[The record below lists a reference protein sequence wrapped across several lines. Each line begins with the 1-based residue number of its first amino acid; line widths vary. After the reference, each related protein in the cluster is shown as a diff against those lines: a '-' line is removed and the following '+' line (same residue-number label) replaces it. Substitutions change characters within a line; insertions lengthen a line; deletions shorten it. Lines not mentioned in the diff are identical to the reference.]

1 MELEFLRRLELRTR
15 LVMSKFR
22 LLLPVFFHYIQI
34 DVQQGKVNN
43 LGKWIVVLLEPS
55 EKMS

>member
-1 MELEFLRRLELRTR
+1 MELEFLRRLELRTH

-22 LLLPVFFHYIQI
+22 LLLPIFFHYIQI
-34 DVQQGKVNN
+34 DLQQSKVID
-43 LGKWIVVLLEPS
+43 LGKWIVVILESS